1 MVSAALCALIASCGS
16 SAEGTV
22 ATVPEVAEETVE
34 QATEPASDE
43 HADDEH
49 ADDEHSDDEHADD
62 EHADDE
68 HSDDEHADDEHSDD
82 EHSDD
87 EHSDDEHS
95 DDEHEHED
103 HDDHADDVSGGL
115 DAHVHGAA
123 ELFVAWNADQVVID
137 LISPADNIFGFEY
150 EPTTEQDQAI
160 VEDQTRALAEPGVI
174 SINAEAGC
182 TLVEDVEPDFVV
194 DGSHAEVTT
203 SWVYTCN
210 HPEEIRELDATTL
223 FETFPRLIDLDV
235 QWASDAAQSA
245 TELSPSST
253 VLILTAE

>member
-1 MVSAALCALIASCGS
+1 MRYKTRNDQRRETAGPGSGSPGFDPSRRQLAISPRHLLTATVSAALCALIASCGS
-16 SAEGTV
+16 SAESTV
-22 ATVPEVAEETVE
+22 ATVPEVAEEAVE

-49 ADDEHSDDEHADD
+49 SDDK
-62 EHADDE
+62 
-68 HSDDEHADDEHSDD
+68 
-82 EHSDD
+82 
-87 EHSDDEHS
+87 HS

-115 DAHVHGAA
+115 DAHVHGAG
-123 ELFVAWNADQVVID
+123 ELFVAWTADQVVID

-160 VEDQTRALAEPGVI
+160 VADQTRALAEPGVI

-203 SWVYTCN
+203 SWVYTCD